1 MKKYLIYTILA
12 GLVALCSCTAS
23 SNGNQQAS
31 LTDSLQSE
39 LSGYIAGVDG
49 TIGVAIIT
57 PDSDTILI
65 NNEKKYPPMSVF
77 KLHQALTVADKLSRS
92 GTPFDTMMSIRR
104 SDMDYTTWSPM
115 LKEHTEPMFSI
126 ELSELLRYI
135 LQQSDNNAS
144 NFLFDNIASVH
155 TTDSLVRHL
164 TGRQDF
170 NLSYTEHQMKQNH
183 ELSRDNWSSP
193 LACAVLINKVFTD
206 SLIPAEGQRLVQELL
221 LGCTTG
227 QDRIVAAFKD
237 MPGIKVGH
245 KTGSGYRDSNDR
257 LMAHNDIAH
266 IMLPDG
272 RAYSLAVLVTDFA
285 GNEAQASAVIAE
297 ISRIVY
303 DRIITN

>member
-65 NNEKKYPPMSVF
+65 NNEKKYPLMSVF
-77 KLHQALTVADKLSRS
+77 KLHQALTVADNLSRS

>member
-12 GLVALCSCTAS
+12 GLVVLCSCTAS

-49 TIGVAIIT
+49 SIGVAIIT

-65 NNEKKYPPMSVF
+65 NNEKRYPLMSVF
-77 KLHQALTVADKLSRS
+77 KLHQALTVADKLSHS
-92 GTPFDTMMSIRR
+92 GTPLDTMMSIRR
-104 SDMDYTTWSPM
+104 SDMDSTTWSPM

-206 SLIPAEGQRLVQELL
+206 SLIPPEGQRLVQELL

-297 ISRIVY
+297 ISRIIY
-303 DRIITN
+303 DRLITN

>member
-1 MKKYLIYTILA
+1 MKKDLIYTILA

-23 SNGNQQAS
+23 SNGNQHAS

-39 LSGYIAGVDG
+39 LSGYIADIDG

-65 NNEKKYPPMSVF
+65 NNDKKYPLMSVF
-77 KLHQALTVADKLSRS
+77 KLHQALTVADKLSRN

-104 SDMDYTTWSPM
+104 SDMDSTTWSPM
-115 LKEHTEPMFSI
+115 LKEHTEPVFSI
-126 ELSELLRYI
+126 ELSELMRYI

-237 MPGIKVGH
+237 IPGIKVAH

-266 IMLPDG
+266 IILPDG

-285 GNEAQASAVIAE
+285 SNETQASDVIAE

-303 DRIITN
+303 DRLITN

>member
-1 MKKYLIYTILA
+1 MKKYLIYTALA

-23 SNGNQQAS
+23 SKGNQPS
-31 LTDSLQSE
+31 SPTDSLQSE
-39 LSGYIAGVDG
+39 LSGYIADIDG
-49 TIGVAIIT
+49 TVGVALLT

-65 NNEKKYPPMSVF
+65 NNEKKYPLMSVF
-77 KLHQALTVADKLSRS
+77 KLHQALTVADKLSRN
-92 GTPFDTMMSIRR
+92 GTPFDTIMSIRR
-104 SDMDYTTWSPM
+104 SDMDSTTWSPM
-115 LKEHTEPMFSI
+115 LKEHTEPVFSI

-155 TTDSLVRHL
+155 TTDSLVRYL

-237 MPGIKVGH
+237 IPHIKVAH

-266 IMLPDG
+266 IILPDG

-285 GNEAQASAVIAE
+285 GNEAQASDVIAE

-303 DRIITN
+303 DRLITN

>member
-65 NNEKKYPPMSVF
+65 NNEKKYPLMSVF
-77 KLHQALTVADKLSRS
+77 NLHQALTVADKLSRS

>member
-65 NNEKKYPPMSVF
+65 NNEKKYPLMSVF

-257 LMAHNDIAH
+257 LMA
-266 IMLPDG
+266 
-272 RAYSLAVLVTDFA
+272 
-285 GNEAQASAVIAE
+285 QASAVIAE

>member
-12 GLVALCSCTAS
+12 GLVVLCSCTAS

-65 NNEKKYPPMSVF
+65 NNDKKYPLMSVF
-77 KLHQALTVADKLSRS
+77 KLHQALTVADKLSHS
-92 GTPFDTMMSIRR
+92 GTPLDTMMSIRR
-104 SDMDYTTWSPM
+104 SDMDSTTWSPM

-206 SLIPAEGQRLVQELL
+206 SLIPPEGQRLVQELL

-297 ISRIVY
+297 ISRIIY
-303 DRIITN
+303 DRLITN